1 MADHQLVVVT
11 GAAGFIGSH
20 LCDALLAE
28 GRRVRGVDRHQ
39 PGDCANLQGAL
50 QQANFEYLRRDV
62 GLDAEG
68 LCEGADAVCH
78 LAAMS
83 SVPDSLRDP
92 RQCHADT
99 CSSTLNMLEA
109 ARRAGAKR
117 FVLSSSAS
125 VYGTTPAMPVAESLA
140 TAPLSPYAAAK
151 AASEQYVRAW
161 AQMGLD
167 GVSLRY
173 FNVYGPRQLGGVIP
187 AMIRA
192 VAENRPITLFG
203 DGNQNRDFVYVAD
216 AVSAN
221 LHALRHVRPLRG
233 EAFNVGCGHTVT
245 IRELAVQIGRI
256 ADRQPRFDEQP
267 EREGDIRYSCA
278 DPGHAKRV
286 LGFEA
291 TTRLPQGLRIT
302 MGLA

>member
-1 MADHQLVVVT
+1 VAENQLVVVT

-28 GRRVRGVDRHQ
+28 GRRVRGVDRHAA
-39 PGDCANLQGAL
+39 GDCVNLQGAL
-50 QQANFEYLRRDV
+50 ANSNFEYAPRDV
-62 GLDAEG
+62 GQDADG
-68 LCEGADAVCH
+68 LCDGADAVCH

-83 SVPDSLRDP
+83 SVPDSFSDP

-99 CSSTLNMLEA
+99 CTSTLSLLEA
-109 ARRAGAKR
+109 ARGAGVKR
-117 FVLSSSAS
+117 FVFSSSAS
-125 VYGTTPAMPVAESLA
+125 VYGTTPAAPVAETLA

-151 AASEQYVRAW
+151 AAAEQYVRAW
-161 AQMGLD
+161 AEMGMD

-192 VAENRPITLFG
+192 VAADRAIVLHG
-203 DGNQNRDFVYVAD
+203 DGDQTRDFIYVAD
-216 AVSAN
+216 AVAAN

-245 IRELAVQIGRI
+245 IRELAVQVARI
-256 ADRQPRFDEQP
+256 ANKQPAFDQQP
-267 EREGDIRYSCA
+267 AREGDIRYSCA
-278 DPGHAKRV
+278 DVSRAKRV

-291 TTRLPQGLRIT
+291 TTRLPQGLRLT

>member
-1 MADHQLVVVT
+1 VT

-28 GRRVRGVDRHQ
+28 GRRVRGVDRHG
-39 PGDCANLQGAL
+39 PGDCANLAGAL
-50 QQANFEYLRRDV
+50 TNPNFEYLRRDV
-62 GLDAEG
+62 GADAAG
-68 LCEGADAVCH
+68 LCDGADAVCH

-99 CSSTLNMLEA
+99 CTSTLNMLDA
-109 ARRAGAKR
+109 ARRAGVKR

-125 VYGTTPAMPVAESLA
+125 VYGTTPAAPVAETLA
-140 TAPLSPYAAAK
+140 TAPLSPYAASK
-151 AASEQYVRAW
+151 AAAEQYVRAY
-161 AQMGLD
+161 AEMGLD

-173 FNVYGPRQLGGVIP
+173 FNVYGPRQVGGVIP

-192 VAENRPITLFG
+192 ISADRAVTVYG
-203 DGNQNRDFVYVAD
+203 DGEQTRDFVCVSD
-216 AVSAN
+216 AVAAN

-233 EAFNVGCGHTVT
+233 EAFNVGCGHSIT
-245 IRELAVQIGRI
+245 IRELAEQIARI
-256 ADRQPRFDEQP
+256 AEKQPQFDQQP
-267 EREGDIRYSCA
+267 AREGDIRYSCA
-278 DPGHAKRV
+278 DVSRARRV

>member
-1 MADHQLVVVT
+1 VAENQLVVVT

-28 GRRVRGVDRHQ
+28 GRPVRGVDRHAA
-39 PGDCANLQGAL
+39 DNCANLQGAL
-50 QQANFEYLRRDV
+50 ANPNFEYEQRDV
-62 GLDAEG
+62 GLDADG
-68 LCEGADAVCH
+68 LCDGADAVCH

-83 SVPDSLRDP
+83 SVPDSIRDP
-92 RQCHADT
+92 HQCHADT
-99 CSSTLNMLEA
+99 CTSTLNMLEA
-109 ARRAGAKR
+109 GRRAGVKR

-125 VYGTTPAMPVAESLA
+125 VYGTTPAAPVAETLA

-151 AASEQYVRAW
+151 AAAEQYVRAYVE
-161 AQMGLD
+161 MGLD

-192 VAENRPITLFG
+192 ISQNRAVTMFG
-203 DGNQNRDFVYVAD
+203 DGDQTRDFIYVAD
-216 AVSAN
+216 AVAAN

-245 IRELAVQIGRI
+245 IRELAVQIARL
-256 ADRQPRFDEQP
+256 ADKQPAFDRQPG
-267 EREGDIRYSCA
+267 REGDIRYSCA
-278 DPGHAKRV
+278 DVSRAKRV

-291 TTRLPQGLRIT
+291 TTRLPQGLRLT

>member
-1 MADHQLVVVT
+1 MAENQLVVVT

-28 GRRVRGVDRHQ
+28 GRRVRGVDRYAA
-39 PGDCANLQGAL
+39 GDCANLQGAL
-50 QQANFEYLRRDV
+50 ANPNFEYAPRDV
-62 GLDAEG
+62 GQDADG
-68 LCEGADAVCH
+68 LCDGADAVCH

-83 SVPDSLRDP
+83 SVPDSIRDP
-92 RQCHADT
+92 HQCHADT
-99 CSSTLNMLEA
+99 CTATLNMLEA
-109 ARRAGAKR
+109 ARKAGVKR

-125 VYGTTPAMPVAESLA
+125 VYGTTPAAPVAETLA

-151 AASEQYVRAW
+151 AAAEQYVRAW
-161 AQMGLD
+161 AEMGLD

-173 FNVYGPRQLGGVIP
+173 FNVYGPRQVGGVIP

-192 VAENRPITLFG
+192 VAADRAITLYG
-203 DGNQNRDFVYVAD
+203 DGDQTRDFVYVAD
-216 AVSAN
+216 AVAAN

-245 IRELAVQIGRI
+245 IRELAVQVARI
-256 ADRQPRFDEQP
+256 ADKPPAFEQQPG
-267 EREGDIRYSCA
+267 REGDIRYSCA
-278 DPGHAKRV
+278 DVSRAKRV

-291 TTRLPQGLRIT
+291 SVRLPQGLRIT